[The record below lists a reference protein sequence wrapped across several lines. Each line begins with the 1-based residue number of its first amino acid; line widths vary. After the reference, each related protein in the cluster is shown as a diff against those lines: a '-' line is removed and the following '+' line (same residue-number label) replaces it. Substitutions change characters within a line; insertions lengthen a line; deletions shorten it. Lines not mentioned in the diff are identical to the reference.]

1 MRILQGKVEYATIGG
16 NWCGVVEK
24 VLGGTHSPTVSPPS
38 EIDRLLAAA
47 QFQSE
52 ALLAAIPVVPDD
64 TLCDRFSP
72 EHEYPRN
79 KTAQGS

>member
-1 MRILQGKVEYATIGG
+1 MCDNRGQLVRRRR
-16 NWCGVVEK
+16 K